1 MANSL
6 EFLSS
11 ARPIRMHAQ
20 ELDLGAG
27 QRNVRR
33 PALLLLHGS
42 GGHVDSWA
50 ARLGPFLHE
59 AGISLYAPHYFDRTG
74 TVRADL
80 ALLTDGVHVPQWI
93 ETVDAALRFVAS
105 RPGVDP
111 EQIVVAGISLGA
123 FLALALAAQLSTGK
137 DPLQGRRMRALL
149 DVSGGLVPP
158 YDAMATERMP
168 PTLILHGA
176 ADTIVSVS
184 YALELDRRL
193 TDLEVPHRT
202 EILEGEGHWFSG
214 NALPRIL
221 LAVSA
226 FLQENLKLESV
237 SAR

>member
-1 MANSL
+1 MVNTL
-6 EFLSS
+6 EFLSG
-11 ARPIRMHAQ
+11 AKPIRMHAQ
-20 ELDLGAG
+20 ELHTPAG
-27 QRNVRR
+27 QAIARR

-50 ARLGPFLHE
+50 ARLAPFLHE
-59 AGISLYAPHYFDRTG
+59 AGIGLYAPHYFDRTG
-74 TVRADL
+74 TARADL
-80 ALLTDGVHVPQWI
+80 ALLTDGIHVPQWI

-105 RPGVDP
+105 RPAVDP

-123 FLALALAAQLSTGK
+123 FLALALAAQQSAGK
-137 DPLQGRRMRALL
+137 DPKEQRRMRALL

-158 YDAMATERMP
+158 YDGMATGRMP

-176 ADTIVSVS
+176 ADTVVSVL
-184 YALELDRRL
+184 YAQELDRRL
-193 TDLEVPHRT
+193 TELKVPHRT

-226 FLQENLKLESV
+226 FLQENLKPESV
-237 SAR
+237 SA

>member
-6 EFLSS
+6 EFLSG
-11 ARPIRMHAQ
+11 AKPIRMHAQ
-20 ELDLGAG
+20 ELVTLKESWRGRG
-27 QRNVRR
+27 

-59 AGISLYAPHYFDRTG
+59 AGIGLYAPHYFDRTG

-93 ETVDAALRFVAS
+93 EAVDDALRFVAS

-123 FLALALAAQLSTGK
+123 FLALALAAQLSASN
-137 DPLQGRRMRALL
+137 DPQERRRIRALL

-158 YDAMATERMP
+158 YEAMATEHMP
-168 PTLILHGA
+168 ATLILHGA

-184 YALELDRRL
+184 YAQELDRRL
-193 TDLEVPHRT
+193 TELEVAHHT
-202 EILEGEGHWFSG
+202 EILAAEGHWFSG
-214 NALPRIL
+214 NALPQIL

-226 FLQENLKLESV
+226 FLQRNLKPESV
-237 SAR
+237 SSR